1 MYRGAMCS
9 IVSELVRQQ
18 RLVVL
23 ETFGLEAPKTK
34 ALVEQLRAM
43 DLDNVLIVT
52 HEDDLNLLLAARNL
66 AAVDVCTASQVNPV
80 DLVRFEK
87 VLMTADA
94 VRRLEERL
102 ACNKNG

>member
-1 MYRGAMCS
+1 MCS

-18 RLVVL
+18 RLMVL

-52 HEDDLNLLLAARNL
+52 HEDDVNLLLAARNL